1 MNLSEVCRLCLVKSM
16 KTCEELFFP
25 IDEVFEKKFNE
36 VTSLT
41 LDSSEQFPSTIC
53 ISCVTEFED
62 FYNYRSGLMQK
73 QRRLNLLLGI
83 KEESAVKPEFT
94 VKKQLEDI
102 QNESQYEEN
111 LLEQEDELDE
121 NKLYENPEMEY
132 EENEIEYQEQE
143 HDDINETDKMMVF
156 EEVLEHEEENEGE
169 TYEVELSEE
178 SHVYVRDCDV
188 EEFVESTDECVE
200 ELEHVDDEQILF
212 AIKEDDLSDNCII
225 VKTEDSY
232 LENISI
238 GKQKRKYIKQ
248 EKEKEK
254 LFKCWMENCNAAFSF
269 RSTMKK
275 HMTQMHM
282 VVCDKKTCLMCGRQ
296 FEEYSDFLNHVKKHT
311 RKSECHICKLTFV
324 SEEKMQAHLERVH
337 KNDQNERSFHCHL
350 CDASFK
356 RKEHVNS
363 HIVYR
368 HTENRQFSCKDCT
381 STFLTRQDL
390 KNHEKSHQQL
400 KKNCAYCTY
409 ECRDLKSIKLHCL
422 KLHNTT
428 KIYKCACE
436 EAFDMHKDYQSHK
449 KNCYSVVDST
459 TTE

>member
-25 IDEVFEKKFNE
+25 IDEVFERKFNE
-36 VTSLT
+36 VTNLT
-41 LDSSEQFPSTIC
+41 LDSSERFPSTIC

-83 KEESAVKPEFT
+83 KDETIIKTEVT
-94 VKKQLEDI
+94 VKNQSVLEDV

-111 LLEQEDELDE
+111 FLDQDEESDE
-121 NKLYENPEMEY
+121 NKQYENPEMEY
-132 EENEIEYQEQE
+132 EETDIEYQGQ
-143 HDDINETDKMMVF
+143 DDINESDKMMIF
-156 EEVLEHEEENEGE
+156 EEVLENEETNDGE

-188 EEFVESTDECVE
+188 EEFVESTDE
-200 ELEHVDDEQILF
+200 F
-212 AIKEDDLSDNCII
+212 GDNCII
-225 VKTEDSY
+225 VKTDENCDVEEFVESRDNCIVVKTDENY

-238 GKQKRKYIKQ
+238 GKQQKRKYIKQ

-254 LFKCWMENCNAAFSF
+254 LFKCWIENCNAAFSF

-324 SEEKMQAHLERVH
+324 SEEKMQSHLERVH
-337 KNDQNERSFHCHL
+337 KNDQNERSFHCHV
-350 CDASFK
+350 SNYFI
-356 RKEHVNS
+356 N
-363 HIVYR
+363 
-368 HTENRQFSCKDCT
+368 
-381 STFLTRQDL
+381 
-390 KNHEKSHQQL
+390 
-400 KKNCAYCTY
+400 TY
-409 ECRDLKSIKLHCL
+409 
-422 KLHNTT
+422 
-428 KIYKCACE
+428 AC
-436 EAFDMHKDYQSHK
+436 
-449 KNCYSVVDST
+449 N
-459 TTE
+459 